1 VRFSFAGNNT
11 HRSATFL
18 CGHDI
23 LFTDDT
29 EVEDMIPGFARTL
42 DETIR
47 RESSG
52 NCELSVY
59 ITISLLIRTTT
70 PKKER

>member
-1 VRFSFAGNNT
+1 MKAVTDKSTRDGHEKQTEVYDVRFSFARNNT

-52 NCELSVY
+52 N
-59 ITISLLIRTTT
+59 
-70 PKKER
+70 